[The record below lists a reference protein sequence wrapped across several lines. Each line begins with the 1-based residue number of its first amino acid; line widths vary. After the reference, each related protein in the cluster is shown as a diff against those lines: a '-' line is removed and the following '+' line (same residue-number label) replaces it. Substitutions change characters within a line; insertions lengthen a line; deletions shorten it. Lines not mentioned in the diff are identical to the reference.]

1 MALEHKPRG
10 RPTSCTP
17 EEEARITQLIRAG
30 NYIETASIMA
40 GISKVSLYAWLKRG
54 RAERTRLETNPR
66 AHVRQRE
73 APFFDFLNAVEK
85 AQAHAEVVDVA
96 AISAGARVSWQAA
109 AWRLE
114 RKFPARWGRRD
125 HLKVVMEKEV
135 DSFISDLK
143 AALDPATF
151 QVVTD
156 AIANLVQRS
165 ENGEGA
171 EKGCSTPDGGYP
183 QMEPE
188 L

>member
-1 MALEHKPRG
+1 M
-10 RPTSCTP
+10 
-17 EEEARITQLIRAG
+17 IRAG
-30 NYIETASIMA
+30 NYIETAAAMA
-40 GISKVSLYAWLKRG
+40 GIGKTALYNWLKRG
-54 RAERTRLETNPR
+54 AKERNRLEKDSR
-66 AHVRQRE
+66 ARIRQRE
-73 APFFDFLNAVEK
+73 APFLDFVNAVEK

-96 AISAGARVSWQAA
+96 AISAGARASWQAA

-156 AIANLVQRS
+156 AIANFVGPRTDGPGSEEGRS
-165 ENGEGA
+165 A
-171 EKGCSTPDGGYP
+171 PDGGDP